1 MSNAIADRLDPDRLI
16 EQACE
21 LAGSDDFGDADG
33 WRENLSRLVDDM
45 VAEADLSPIGV
56 EVAAADVILP
66 LRNRLQITKWRN
78 DNPAV
83 ASQRVE
89 RPIIIIG
96 QPRTGTTIL
105 YDLLAQD
112 PELRAPLTWEVDH
125 PFPVPQPATYAT
137 DPRIAETQAQL
148 EMSEQL
154 IPGFMKFH
162 PMDALVGQECV
173 RIFAG
178 TFCSMI
184 FTVQYRLPNYQRW
197 LMHEANHSPTYRYHR
212 KFLQHLQSGVP
223 GQWLLKTP
231 AHLWQL
237 TDLLAEYPDALLVQ
251 THRDP
256 LVVMS
261 STSALMCHL
270 RRLASDNPT
279 IPEAAEQCSGEI
291 VLGLNRELQWF
302 DDGAV
307 DASRI
312 INVQFADFM
321 RDPFATIRT
330 IYGKLGRELTPTA
343 ETLMR
348 EHLSAH
354 PGDRGG
360 NRYTWADTGLDAAEL
375 REKVWAY
382 QERFDVPSEQLR

>member
-1 MSNAIADRLDPDRLI
+1 MSGATAARLDPDRLI
-16 EQACE
+16 EQASE
-21 LAGSDDFGDADG
+21 LAGSDDFGDDDG
-33 WRENLSRLVDDM
+33 WRENLSRLLDDL
-45 VAEADLSPIGV
+45 VTEADLSPIGV

-66 LRNRLQITKWRN
+66 LRNRLQITAWRKEH
-78 DNPAV
+78 PEV
-83 ASQRVE
+83 AGQRIE
-89 RPIIIIG
+89 RPIVIIG

-112 PELRAPLTWEVDH
+112 PDLRAPLTWEVDH
-125 PFPVPQPATYAT
+125 PTPAPQPETYRS
-137 DPRIAETQAQL
+137 DPRIDQTQAQL
-148 EMSEQL
+148 EMTEQL

-162 PMDALVGQECV
+162 PMDARVGQECV

-178 TFCSMI
+178 AFCSMI

-197 LMHEANHSPTYRYHR
+197 LMHDADHGPAYRYHR
-212 KFLQHLQSGVP
+212 KYLQHLQSGVP

-237 TDLLAEYPDALLVQ
+237 GDLLAEYPDALLVQ

-261 STSALMCHL
+261 STSALMRHL

-279 IPEAAEQCSGEI
+279 IPQAAQQCSDEI
-291 VLGLNRELQWF
+291 VLGLNRALRWF
-302 DDGAV
+302 DEGVV
-307 DASRI
+307 DESRI

-321 RDPFATIRT
+321 RDPFATIAT
-330 IYGKLGRELTPTA
+330 IYERLGRELTPTA

-354 PGDRGG
+354 PGDAGG
-360 NRYTWADTGLDAAEL
+360 SRYTWADTGLDAAEL
-375 REKVWAY
+375 RERVRAY
-382 QERFDVPSEQLR
+382 QEHFDVPSEELR